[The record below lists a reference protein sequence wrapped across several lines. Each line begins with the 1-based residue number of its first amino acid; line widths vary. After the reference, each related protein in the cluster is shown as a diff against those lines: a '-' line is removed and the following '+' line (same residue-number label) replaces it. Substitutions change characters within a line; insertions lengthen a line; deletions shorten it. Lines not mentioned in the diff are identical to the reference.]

1 MVIVESG
8 SIIFGTVG
16 FLIFVFLLM
25 VILCLIGC
33 ALKSESVKKSM
44 LIISGILVSIGLI
57 VTVLIIAS
65 NPLKE
70 IHDNPVNTNVSI
82 FNNEYIS
89 ENVLKKEVSQAT
101 NSSKIVL
108 EDRRDLFNHLHK
120 GDFISFKALKNN
132 EEISGNIYF
141 TKTDMV
147 IIINGDSEKFDKEI
161 KVPTK

>member
-1 MVIVESG
+1 MVVVEDG
-8 SIIFGTVG
+8 GIFAFGG
-16 FLIFVFLLM
+16 LFVS
-25 VILCLIGC
+25 LCLFIGIIILISC

-44 LIISGILVSIGLI
+44 LLISGILVSIGLI

-70 IHDNPVNTNVSI
+70 IHDNPVNTNVSS
-82 FNNEYIS
+82 FKDSTIS
-89 ENVLKKEVSQAT
+89 ESVLKKEVSQAT
-101 NSSKIVL
+101 NSNKIVL
-108 EDRRDLFNHLHK
+108 EERRDLFNHLHK

-132 EEISGNIYF
+132 EEISGNVYF

-147 IIINGDSEKFDKEI
+147 VIINGDSEKFDKEI